1 VGRFE
6 MVEASAFISLGE
18 IASAVTFL
26 ASKEAS
32 FITGA
37 ELYVDGGSA
46 QV

>member
-1 VGRFE
+1 MGR
-6 MVEASAFISLGE
+6 LGRPEE